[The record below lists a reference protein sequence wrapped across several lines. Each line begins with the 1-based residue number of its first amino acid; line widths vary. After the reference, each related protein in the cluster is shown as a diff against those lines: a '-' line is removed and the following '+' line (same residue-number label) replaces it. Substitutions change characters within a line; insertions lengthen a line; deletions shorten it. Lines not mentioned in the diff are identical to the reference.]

1 MWPSALIRAIR
12 AIRVT
17 QLTRMGV
24 DKLVFSVR
32 GSRLVIVTTL
42 AVALGVF
49 FSNGSAFA
57 AAQSNPTDSGFAG
70 YIASQPTVSTA
81 SVHFAVPAI
90 TCAAG
95 SNLAM
100 GEGVIVYGNS
110 GTSTSSG
117 GVVLTQCVNGT
128 PTYAVSVAINGT
140 KTVAALTVTPGDR
153 MQVDAA
159 ESPTATSVK
168 VVDHTT
174 AKSFRRSAA
183 TGVTMTLAEIGVV
196 GLGGTSGPPGFG
208 SVSFSKG
215 LVDGM
220 ALGSLSP
227 APAGWD
233 WANAGV
239 TVIHTT
245 TISTTNVFKAKHV

>member
-1 MWPSALIRAIR
+1 MAI
-12 AIRVT
+12 V
-17 QLTRMGV
+17 
-24 DKLVFSVR
+24 S
-32 GSRLVIVTTL
+32 TL
-42 AVALGVF
+42 AVASGVF

-57 AAQSNPTDSGFAG
+57 AVQSNPTDSNFAG
-70 YIASQPTVSTA
+70 YVASQPTVSTA
-81 SVHFAVPAI
+81 SVRFAVPAI

-95 SNLAM
+95 SSLAM

-110 GTSTSSG
+110 GTSTYSG

-140 KTVAALTVTPGDR
+140 KTVATLTVTPGDR

-196 GLGGTSGPPGFG
+196 GLGASGPPGFG
-208 SVSFSKG
+208 SVSFSKS

-227 APAGWD
+227 APGAWD

-239 TVIHTT
+239 TVVHTT